1 MCKFASVFFLNC
13 CHFLFICAMIV
24 RVNDTRI
31 RIFDGATVGDV
42 LLRYSVRNAF
52 EISKV
57 RTLVAADSMGHILD
71 HAAPLRDK
79 QVIKILNL

>member
-1 MCKFASVFFLNC
+1 M
-13 CHFLFICAMIV
+13 
-24 RVNDTRI
+24 NDTRI

-57 RTLVAADSMGHILD
+57 RTLIATDSMGHILD

>member
-1 MCKFASVFFLNC
+1 
-13 CHFLFICAMIV
+13 MIV

-57 RTLVAADSMGHILD
+57 RTLIATDSMGHILD

>member
-1 MCKFASVFFLNC
+1 
-13 CHFLFICAMIV
+13 MIV

-52 EISKV
+52 EINKV
-57 RTLVAADSMGHILD
+57 RTLIATDLMGHILD

>member
-1 MCKFASVFFLNC
+1 
-13 CHFLFICAMIV
+13 MIV

-42 LLRYSVRNAF
+42 LLRYSVRNAL
-52 EISKV
+52 EINKV
-57 RTLVAADSMGHILD
+57 RTLIATDSMGHILD

-79 QVIKILNL
+79 QVIKILNF

>member
-1 MCKFASVFFLNC
+1 
-13 CHFLFICAMIV
+13 MIV

-42 LLRYSVRNAF
+42 LLRYSVRNAL

-57 RTLVAADSMGHILD
+57 RTLIATDSMDHILD

>member
-1 MCKFASVFFLNC
+1 
-13 CHFLFICAMIV
+13 MIV

-42 LLRYSVRNAF
+42 LLRYSVRNTL

-57 RTLVAADSMGHILD
+57 RTLIAADSLGHILD

>member
-1 MCKFASVFFLNC
+1 
-13 CHFLFICAMIV
+13 MIV

-31 RIFDGATVGDV
+31 RIFDGATVGDA

-57 RTLVAADSMGHILD
+57 RTLIATDSMGHILD

>member
-1 MCKFASVFFLNC
+1 
-13 CHFLFICAMIV
+13 MIV

-31 RIFDGATVGDV
+31 RIFDGATVGDA

-57 RTLVAADSMGHILD
+57 RTLIAADSLGHIHD

>member
-42 LLRYSVRNAF
+42 LLRYSVRNAL
-52 EISKV
+52 EISRVNK
-57 RTLVAADSMGHILD
+57 LIAADSLGHILD
-71 HAAPLRDK
+71 HATPLRDK